1 MEDSIKKR
9 KQSVRLMIERF
20 LKDDDHKQL
29 FLTAQQYPTPI
40 NRQALD
46 DAFRHFFTR
55 MKTVQYIS
63 KLIKGYSVDF
73 DKRIRNQPHFFS
85 LDDEG
90 EAEDSTSFLQM
101 IQAGDVLTDVENY
114 FDEEG
119 SIIELFTDKQMTK
132 AFTSLKNLQQTILIY
147 AYFYGYQNKEIA
159 LFLDMSEQRISYN
172 KKRALTLLKQT
183 IPNTPKEG

>member
-9 KQSVRLMIERF
+9 KQSVRLMIELF

-29 FLTAQQYPTPI
+29 FLTAQRYPTPM

-73 DKRIRNQPHFFS
+73 DKRIRNQPLVLS
-85 LDDEG
+85 LDDDG
-90 EAEDSTSFLQM
+90 KTEDSTSFLQM
-101 IQAGDVLTDVENY
+101 IQAGDVLTDVEKHI
-114 FDEEG
+114 DEEG
-119 SIIELFTDKQMTK
+119 SITELFTNKQMTK
-132 AFTSLKNLQQTILIY
+132 AFTTLKNFQQSILIY
-147 AYFYGYQNKEIA
+147 SYFYGYQNKEIA
-159 LFLDMSEQRISYN
+159 LILDMSEQRISYN
-172 KKRALTLLKQT
+172 KKRALALLKSKIAT
-183 IPNTPKEG
+183 IPKEE